1 MSLTLWS
8 ECKEARL
15 ANRTSHIA
23 LRSSMRS
30 SQFARSFSLLQN
42 VDKYTDC
49 LADGAVRCEP
59 VSVVKFPDH
68 QGKYREFPLLK
79 LRRVL
84 IVAKKHRFDGH
95 LASDSL
101 LKLNRELISVEQGVD
116 SGDQ

>member
-1 MSLTLWS
+1 V
-8 ECKEARL
+8 A
-15 ANRTSHIA
+15 
-23 LRSSMRS
+23 
-30 SQFARSFSLLQN
+30 
-42 VDKYTDC
+42 
-49 LADGAVRCEP
+49 ADGVWCELL
-59 VSVVKFPDH
+59 SEAEFPDH
-68 QGKYREFPLLK
+68 QGKYREFLLLG